1 LGDIPHAAAPP
12 KLGDS
17 PEAECPAFGLASF
30 AQLETTNTNEEI
42 VMAQTLADRKQ
53 PALDTPEN
61 VQDAW
66 DSIADGYD
74 AHVTPSNFRLGTEG
88 LRLAG
93 LRSGMRFLDVA
104 AGSGALSIPAARLGA
119 QVLATDVSPV
129 MLERLAAR
137 ARDEGL
143 ELETRVMDGH
153 ALELEDNL
161 FDVSGS
167 QFGVMLFPDMPRGV
181 RELARVTKPGGRVL
195 MTVFGPPQQV
205 EFLGFFV
212 KAVQSV
218 IPDFTG
224 LPMDPPPLPFQ
235 LQDPERLRRELSGA
249 GLTDVRVERTK
260 EKRGFRSGNELW
272 NWLTSSNPIVGI
284 VLAQLDLSGEQQAAV
299 ADALEDMVRAR
310 SGGSRP
316 AVLTSPIN
324 IGIGTK

>member
-1 LGDIPHAAAPP
+1 
-12 KLGDS
+12 
-17 PEAECPAFGLASF
+17 
-30 AQLETTNTNEEI
+30 
-42 VMAQTLADRKQ
+42 MAQTLADRKR
-53 PALDTPEN
+53 PALDTPDN
-61 VQDAW
+61 IRDAW
-66 DSIADGYD
+66 DGIADGYD
-74 AHVTPSNFRLGTEG
+74 AHVTTTNFRLANEG
-88 LRLAG
+88 IRLAG

-119 QVLATDVSPV
+119 QVLATDVSSV
-129 MLERLAAR
+129 MLQRLAAR
-137 ARDEGL
+137 VRDAGL

-153 ALELEDNL
+153 ALALEDNL

-167 QFGVMLFPDMPRGV
+167 QFGVMLFPDMPRGI

-218 IPDFTG
+218 MPDFTG

-235 LQDPERLRRELSGA
+235 LQDPERLRHELSGS
-249 GLTDVRVERTK
+249 GLKDVRVERTK
-260 EKRGFRSGNELW
+260 EERAFHSGKELW
-272 NWLTSSNPIVGI
+272 DWLTSSNPIVGM
-284 VLAQLDLSGEQQAAV
+284 VLGQLDLSDEQQDAV
-299 ADALEDMVRAR
+299 KETLEEMVLAR
-310 SGGSRP
+310 SGGSGP